1 MRKLSIF
8 AILATIFTA
17 CTTAEFEEVKFVS
30 IADAPKSI
38 TLAIEDDATRVELS
52 DGRTTVWT
60 KGDCV
65 SVFAKSDANAKYEYR
80 GETGSTTATFH
91 LVSSGSGSKTMAD
104 SYILYPYNEQSSV
117 DVANGTIVTTIPN
130 KQNYHKNSY
139 GIGSSVMVG
148 SGEQDKVLLKSVC
161 GWINIQLTGNGE
173 MVESIKVKGN
183 KGEALAGDIVVNPHD
198 ATLVKSDSATKSY
211 SVTLNCEGGVKLS
224 STPTSFFIAVAP
236 QTLEEGI
243 SVDISCADGTTMS
256 QLTFNTIDIKRNYIQ
271 PMAAF
276 EYVKGS
282 PANNEIWYITS
293 DNELLG
299 VDSKDFNAT
308 ITSHQIEEVC
318 VNMMCRNMGIIKF
331 DKDVTEIKKMAFYG
345 FANLKQIDLP
355 NSITKI
361 GSMAFYNCSILRNVH
376 LGNNLQSI
384 ESGAFGNCA
393 NLAEITIPESVTNI
407 GTYAFTYNSNLSV
420 VYVKSQTP
428 PTLGSDDVF
437 YHYVGST
444 FTPIGT
450 TLYVPKESYDSY
462 ISAENWSVYKKYIK
476 KYDYEN
482 DVPVESAEDGGDDD
496 NELKKFHHRI
506 LLIDH
511 TATWCGNCPRVMDG
525 LVALAETD
533 CHNYYNEV
541 TCHAST
547 SDNAYSTAAYYV
559 NEFYNPSGYPH
570 IRFNFWGSVGN
581 IQDVSE
587 FVKINTTLVN
597 GYAKKDGTT
606 AGIAATVKANTSSV
620 NVSLSVKVTEE
631 KEYKVTAW
639 LLENDV
645 YNPNQSNAKNSTYHI
660 YHDHCL
666 RNIGGAYST
675 SDISGDS
682 LGVIKAGE
690 SKDYSFDIPL
700 SSSSWKVDNME
711 VLIIVSTESTF
722 KGRYEVVNTVLCP
735 INGSVDYEYVK

>member
-52 DGRTTVWT
+52 DGRTTVWS

-80 GETGSTTATFH
+80 GATGNTTATFY
-91 LVSSGSGSKTMAD
+91 LVSSASSSKTMAD
-104 SYILYPYNEQSSV
+104 SYILYPYNEQNSV
-117 DVANGTIVTTIPN
+117 DVASGTIKTTIPN

-139 GIGSSVMVG
+139 GVGSSVMVG

-299 VDSKDFNAT
+299 VDSKNFNAT

-331 DKDVTEIKKMAFYG
+331 DKDVTEIKTMAFYG

-428 PTLGSDDVF
+428 PTLGSDVF
-437 YHYVGST
+437 YHYVENVYE
-444 FTPIGT
+444 PIGT
-450 TLYVPKESYDSY
+450 KLYVPEASYDSY
-462 ISAENWSVYKKYIK
+462 VAAKRWSTYKKYFK
-476 KYDYEN
+476 RYDFDN
-482 DVPVESAEDGGDDD
+482 DLPVDADTPEE
-496 NELKKFHHRI
+496 EEPTVKKFHHRI

-511 TATWCGNCPRVMDG
+511 TGTWCGNCPRVMDG

-541 TCHAST
+541 TCHGSSS

-559 NEFYNPSGYPH
+559 DSFYNPNGYPNV
-570 IRFNFWGSVGN
+570 RFNFWGAEGN
-581 IQDVSE
+581 IGDVSS
-587 FVKINTTLVN
+587 FVTNNTAIIN
-597 GYAKKDGTT
+597 GYAKKTGAN
-606 AGIAATVKANTSSV
+606 AGVKATVKAGTSSV
-620 NVSLSVKVTEE
+620 NVSFSVMSAKEQ
-631 KEYKVTAW
+631 EYKVTAW

-645 YNPNQSNAKNSTYHI
+645 YNPYQSGASNSTYHI

-666 RNIGGAYST
+666 RNIGGAYSS

-682 LGVIKAGE
+682 LGVIKEGE
-690 SKDYSFDIPL
+690 SKDGSFDI
-700 SSSSWKVDNME
+700 SVNSGWNINNME
-711 VLIIVSTESTF
+711 VLIIVSAETSIS
-722 KGRYEVVNTVLCP
+722 GRFEVVNTVLCP
-735 INGSVDYEYVK
+735 INSSVDYEYVE